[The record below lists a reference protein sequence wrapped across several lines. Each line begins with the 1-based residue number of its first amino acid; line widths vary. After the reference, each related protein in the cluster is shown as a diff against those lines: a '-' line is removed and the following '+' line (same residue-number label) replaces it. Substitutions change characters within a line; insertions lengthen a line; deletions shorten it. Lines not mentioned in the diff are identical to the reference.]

1 MDMDERKI
9 QILAS
14 IIKDYIETAEPVGSR
29 TIAKKYDLGISS
41 ATIRNEMADLEDMGY
56 LDKTHSSSG
65 RKPSDKGYRLYVD
78 KLMGIPSLSYEEKLY
93 IKNKIL
99 DSAIYQVD
107 SMLKQAASLMSQ
119 LTNLISVARTP
130 SISKSTIKALQLL
143 RVNKSDVLLI
153 IVTNSGIIKDN
164 LVRLTKPL
172 NDDMLIKINNLL
184 NLKLRNLTVE
194 EINLKVINSIKNDL
208 RGYDDLFNT
217 VISALYDSLVNEDSS
232 KVIVEGT
239 SNIFDCP
246 EYNSVDKA
254 RDFLSLVNDEK
265 EMKEILNKT
274 GMLTVTIG
282 SENQIKNAKDCS
294 IITAQYT
301 VGDMPI
307 GSIGVIG
314 PTRMPYSKILSI
326 MNTVVAEINDC
337 ISRHYYDD
345 R

>member
-1 MDMDERKI
+1 MGMDERKI

-107 SMLKQAASLMSQ
+107 NMLKQAATLMSE
-119 LTNLISVARTP
+119 LTNLISLARTP
-130 SISKSTIKALQLL
+130 SISNSTIKALQLL

-153 IVTNSGIIKDN
+153 IVTNNGIIKDSLIR
-164 LVRLTKPL
+164 LVKPL
-172 NDDMLIKINNLL
+172 DDDTLIRINNLL
-184 NLKLRNLTVE
+184 NLKLRNLSVE
-194 EINLKVINSIKNDL
+194 EINLKIINSIKNDL
-208 RGYDDLFNT
+208 KGYDNLFNT
-217 VISALYDSLVNEDSS
+217 IISALYESLVNEDSS

-239 SNIFDCP
+239 SNIFNYP
-246 EYNSVDKA
+246 EYSSIEKA
-254 RDFLSLVNDEK
+254 RDFLTMINDEK
-265 EMKEILNKT
+265 EMKELLNT
-274 GMLTVTIG
+274 AGTLSVTIG
-282 SENQIKNAKDCS
+282 SENQLKNAKDCS

-301 VGDMPI
+301 IGDKPI
-307 GSIGVIG
+307 GSIGIIG

-326 MNTVVAEINDC
+326 MNTVVREINDS